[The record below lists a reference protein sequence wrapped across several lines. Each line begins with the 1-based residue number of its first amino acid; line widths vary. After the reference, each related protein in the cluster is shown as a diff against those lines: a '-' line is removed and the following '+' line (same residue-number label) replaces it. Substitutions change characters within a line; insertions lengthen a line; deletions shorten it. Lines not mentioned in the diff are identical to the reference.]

1 MSNTINTRSTFPAGL
16 ANRPKIDLAKQPSRD
31 SNPLSAV
38 NPDPL
43 TRAPDQPETSAQ
55 KARKAAEGLVSTT
68 FIEPILKQMRES
80 NNTPPPFGPGK
91 AEKQFATLLDTQL
104 ADKIVHAANF
114 PLVERITNDILR
126 NMPADPAAPQT
137 PKQTLD
143 IKG

>member
-1 MSNTINTRSTFPAGL
+1 
-16 ANRPKIDLAKQPSRD
+16 
-31 SNPLSAV
+31 
-38 NPDPL
+38 
-43 TRAPDQPETSAQ
+43 
-55 KARKAAEGLVSTT
+55 STT

-114 PLVERITNDILR
+114 PLVQRITNDILR